1 MAGAHS
7 GPTGPVSLLF
17 TPTSLKTGDGSR
29 TPDLRGGLRSPR
41 ASGSLFGQ
49 QASRGPR
56 WDATPAQTRRRS
68 LTPSSSGL
76 ARETPP
82 PPPTSSLMDESPGG
96 GEAGTGPAPMD
107 TCSPGRADADA
118 GALRPAPQP
127 APYAGCWVT
136 TFGFGPEDLPD
147 VLRELGRCGDLLHW
161 GTYGDGQGVN
171 WLHMKFATPQGAQR
185 ALLRDGSQVSSSVII
200 GVRAVDASRQAELD
214 EAAEGRAGREAAAT
228 GRPAV
233 TRKSLAPTQYVAP
246 APVQPLPARS
256 PWTKLY
262 EAVWGL

>member
-49 QASRGPR
+49 QASRAPR

-107 TCSPGRADADA
+107 TCSPGRTDADA

-171 WLHMKFATPQGAQR
+171 WLHMKFAVRCWVVDGGIDGNGNGLCVPPLSCIWGHSMSLHPTFPLADAARRTAGPAAGRQPGVV
-185 ALLRDGSQVSSSVII
+185 LRHHRGPGRGGQP
-200 GVRAVDASRQAELD
+200 A
-214 EAAEGRAGREAAAT
+214 GRAG
-228 GRPAV
+228 
-233 TRKSLAPTQYVAP
+233 
-246 APVQPLPARS
+246 
-256 PWTKLY
+256 
-262 EAVWGL
+262 